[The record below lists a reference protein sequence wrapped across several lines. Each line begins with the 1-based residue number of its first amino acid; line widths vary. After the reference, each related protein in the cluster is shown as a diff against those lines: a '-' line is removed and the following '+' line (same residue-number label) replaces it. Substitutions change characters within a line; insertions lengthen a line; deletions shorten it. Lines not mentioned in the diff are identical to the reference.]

1 VTHPG
6 QVLTRAS
13 SLINESKVF
22 QGLAENMASVQIPRG
37 FLIMVIDFSRLNSS
51 SSLTGSTRT
60 SASKDTAEA
69 AKSAPLNT
77 PAAEATTV
85 KSGESVHLSNE
96 AQQLQKVTDKLRDQP
111 AVDNARV
118 AELKAAIAD
127 GSYKVDSN
135 RVASKLLNF
144 EAQR

>member
-1 VTHPG
+1 
-6 QVLTRAS
+6 
-13 SLINESKVF
+13 
-22 QGLAENMASVQIPRG
+22 
-37 FLIMVIDFSRLNSS
+37 MVIDFSRLNSS
-51 SSLTGSTRT
+51 PTLTSSTRT
-60 SASKDTAEA
+60 SVSKDTGDAG
-69 AKSAPLNT
+69 KSAPLST
-77 PAAEATTV
+77 STEQVGAIQ
-85 KSGESVHLSNE
+85 SGESVHLSNE
-96 AQQLQKVTDKLRDQP
+96 AQQLQKITDKLRDQP

>member
-1 VTHPG
+1 
-6 QVLTRAS
+6 
-13 SLINESKVF
+13 
-22 QGLAENMASVQIPRG
+22 
-37 FLIMVIDFSRLNSS
+37 MVIDFSRLNSS

-60 SASKDTAEA
+60 STAKETVEA
-69 AKSAPLNT
+69 GKPAPLNT
-77 PAAEATTV
+77 SAEQASTV